1 MKLKILLKIIIIN
14 LALLLL
20 LLMITSV
27 VLRYFIIDDNA
38 QNLKYKNL
46 YNSNTIRA
54 TYPVYDDIPID
65 DAINLFTDYAGPRTT
80 YYPFLGWRRNEYKG
94 KSVNIIDQDLRVRDS
109 INHNIENSTWFFG
122 GSTMWGTGSD
132 DKNTIPSHFAK
143 LTGENVLNLGESG
156 YLSFQEYTQLSMLLA
171 KGHKP
176 KKVIFY
182 DGVNESYYCN
192 TNNNQFPTHSRA
204 EKWEEYIEKYPRLKN
219 KHNKLKNKVKLNT
232 MDDSI
237 TRNINLLT
245 QYFKLPYMMMYKKI
259 FDKTVIGA
267 ATTLELNPLN
277 VDIPMKKYTKKRA
290 YKNCDL
296 SLEKVTKATE
306 TTVNTWLMAHDLI
319 ESMGIEFY
327 VFLQPTSQVSRSVLN
342 LDYLIDKEKQRIA
355 DEEDS
360 YKVQYTSIKKIWLE
374 KCELHKACDS
384 FFDISKMFDG
394 MDKPIYIDAVHI
406 GPTGNEIVANKIS
419 KLIN

>member
-1 MKLKILLKIIIIN
+1 MKIKILLIIIIN
-14 LALLLL
+14 LTLLLL

-27 VLRYFIIDDNA
+27 VIRYFIIDDNS
-38 QNLKYKNL
+38 QNLKSKNL
-46 YNSNTIRA
+46 YNANTIRA
-54 TYPVYDDIPID
+54 TYPVYGDIPID
-65 DAINLFTDYAGPRTT
+65 DAINLFTDYAGPGTT

-94 KSVNIIDQDLRVRDS
+94 KSVNVIDQDLRVRDS
-109 INHNIENSTWFFG
+109 INHNIENATWFFG

-156 YLSFQEYTQLSMLLA
+156 YLSFQEYTQLTMLLA

-204 EKWEEYIEKYPRLKN
+204 EKWEEYIKNYPKLQKKYT
-219 KHNKLKNKVKLNT
+219 KLKKKVKLNA

-245 QYFKLPYMMMYKKI
+245 QYFELPYVMMYKKI

-267 ATTLELNPLN
+267 DTTSEVNPLN
-277 VDIPMKKYTKKRA
+277 VDIPMKEYTKKRK

-327 VFLQPTSQVSRSVLN
+327 VFLQPQSRVSRSVLK
-342 LDYLIDKEKQRIA
+342 LDYLIDRDKQRIA

-360 YKVQYTSIKKIWLE
+360 SKAQYTSIKKIWLE

-384 FFDISKMFDG
+384 FFDISNIFDG

-419 KLIN
+419 KLIK